1 MKTMLLTKL
10 KKTLTRLFRKKK
22 SGYAS
27 FSSDLHIRGAV
38 AETSHYKP
46 RLHRL
51 AKIKQRIQGK
61 KREYQE
67 EYSRPVSKK
76 KGYVGFAV
84 LFLVVLA
91 LPFAW
96 VNGGGEK
103 VRQGIQAI
111 ALFKVAKVEITG
123 CTAVSKE
130 KVLVASGVIPHQTS
144 LLTLQ
149 ASQIETRIAEV
160 PWIARATVKR
170 SWPAKIQIAIEEN
183 APIALLHSP
192 SVEGAQLQYLD
203 ANGIAFSS
211 VNPGA
216 DIDFPIVTGLTE
228 IADQQVKEKV
238 LAEILTFLRKVQ
250 GNDPHLPAQSVSEL
264 HATKSGELVVYLV
277 EYPFPI
283 FFGNGNTKVK
293 YSRLIQVLRALY
305 KKQNGKELLSQ
316 IEYIQMDYLND
327 KVLVVESGSG

>member
-10 KKTLTRLFRKKK
+10 KKSLTGLFRKKK
-22 SGYAS
+22 PGYAS
-27 FSSDLHIRGAV
+27 FSSDLHIRGAA
-38 AETSHYKP
+38 AETSQYKP
-46 RLHRL
+46 RFHRL
-51 AKIKQRIQGK
+51 AKIRQRILGK
-61 KREYQE
+61 KRDYQE
-67 EYSRPVSKK
+67 EYSQPVSRKR
-76 KGYVGFAV
+76 GYVKFAV
-84 LFLVVLA
+84 LFLMVSA

-96 VNGGGEK
+96 AYGGGER
-103 VRQGIQAI
+103 VRQGLQSIT
-111 ALFKVAKVEITG
+111 LFKVAKIEITG

-130 KVLVASGVIPHQTS
+130 KVLAASEIVPHQTS

-149 ASQIETRIAEV
+149 GSQIETRIAAV
-160 PWIARATVKR
+160 PWVARATVKR

-192 SVEGAQLQYLD
+192 SVDGTQLQYLD
-203 ANGIAFSS
+203 ANGSAFSS

-216 DIDFPIVTGLTE
+216 DIDFPVVTGLSE
-228 IADQQVKEKV
+228 IADQQVKDKV

-264 HATKSGELVVYLV
+264 HVTKSGELVVYLV

-305 KKQNGKELLSQ
+305 KKQDGKELLSQ